1 MDYDE
6 TAATNVTTTHHRP
19 HFPRTLYSTCALF
32 CAWRRWDASTTFKTH
47 SVSHLTSDIINI
59 HFYCRKKWCK
69 VLFGDRK
76 ILTFELDWQFVRLT
90 WWHQNMGL
98 LQLDP
103 EKWSH
108 LLICWPAKIEAFIW
122 HGTCVCVILCARCY
136 VSSCHCQCRRRSSLY
151 FINIWNF
158 CCFPSKI
165 LCVLT
170 QCDPVCC
177 CCCWFLNSCD
187 APWPTQSQNAFAL
200 PPFLLLL
207 FVSFRFECVFV
218 FKLISFYVRRAHT
231 AKSRINSERVQ
242 ERKFNCTLL
251 FIQFYWMPP

>member
-1 MDYDE
+1 MFRTEVYAEEQCKESNGRVGVWRFFSGDYDE

-59 HFYCRKKWCK
+59 HFYCRKKRCK

-108 LLICWPAKIEAFIW
+108 LLICWPKELKLSFGMVHVFACFCAPDV
-122 HGTCVCVILCARCY
+122 TYLLVIASVVVAHL
-136 VSSCHCQCRRRSSLY
+136 S
-151 FINIWNF
+151 
-158 CCFPSKI
+158 I
-165 LCVLT
+165 LLI
-170 QCDPVCC
+170 
-177 CCCWFLNSCD
+177 FEI
-187 APWPTQSQNAFAL
+187 
-200 PPFLLLL
+200 
-207 FVSFRFECVFV
+207 FVVF
-218 FKLISFYVRRAHT
+218 H
-231 AKSRINSERVQ
+231 
-242 ERKFNCTLL
+242 RKFSVCSRNVT
-251 FIQFYWMPP
+251 QFVVVVVDF